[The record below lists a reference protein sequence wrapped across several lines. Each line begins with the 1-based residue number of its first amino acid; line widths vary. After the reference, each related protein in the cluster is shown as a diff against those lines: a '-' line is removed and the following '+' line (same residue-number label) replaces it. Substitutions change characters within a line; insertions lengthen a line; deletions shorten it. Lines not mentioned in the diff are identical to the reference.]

1 MLVAGDLIKKCSITL
16 KDPEFVRWTEDELLA
31 YLDEAHREI
40 ARVAPGSYVKTVVQ
54 DLVKGSKQALPADAF
69 LLVSVVRNMTELDEP
84 CEPVRITTRALLDSF
99 EPHWHM
105 CPQRRLAENYVYDDR
120 TPKVYYV
127 YPPNDGSGHVEVMY
141 NAIPEKLTAI
151 SDVLVLRD
159 EFETP
164 LMMYVLYRAYNKDS
178 DYSPGLQIASSYY
191 QSYMTSVQQAMQAA
205 GMKTPNTNLI
215 KGAVKP
221 NGGTE

>member
-16 KDPEFVRWTEDELLA
+16 KDPEFVRWTEEELLG

-40 ARVAPGSYVKTVVQ
+40 ARTPGAYIKIVVQ
-54 DLVKGSKQALPADAF
+54 DLVKGSKQALPADTF
-69 LLVSVVRNMTELDEP
+69 MLVSVVRNMTDLDEP

-105 CPQRRLAENYVYDDR
+105 APLCRLVENYVYDDR
-120 TPKVYYV
+120 TPQVYYI
-127 YPPNDGSGHVEVMY
+127 YPPNDGSGHVELMY
-141 NAIPEKLTAI
+141 NAIPEKLTATT
-151 SDVLVLRD
+151 DALVLRS

-164 LMMYVLYRAYNKDS
+164 LLMYVLYRAYSKDS
-178 DYSPGLQIASSYY
+178 DYSAGMQAATMYYQAYTSSLQIAMSAIGG
-191 QSYMTSVQQAMQAA
+191 T
-205 GMKTPNTNLI
+205 TPNASLI
-215 KGAVKP
+215 PGAAKP

>member
-105 CPQRRLAENYVYDDR
+105 CPHRRLAENYVYDDR

-151 SDVLVLRD
+151 SDVLVLRN

-164 LMMYVLYRAYNKDS
+164 LMMYVLYRAFCKDS
-178 DYSPGLQIASSYY
+178 DYSAGLEVASNSY
-191 QSYMTSVQQAMQAA
+191 QSYTVSLKQAMEAV
-205 GMKTPNTNLI
+205 GTKTPNTNLI

>member
-105 CPQRRLAENYVYDDR
+105 CPHRRLAENYVYDDR

-151 SDVLVLRD
+151 SDVLVLRN

-164 LMMYVLYRAYNKDS
+164 LMMYVLYRAFCKDS
-178 DYSPGLQIASSYY
+178 DYSAGLEVASNSY
-191 QSYMTSVQQAMQAA
+191 QSYTVSLKQAMDAV
-205 GMKTPNTNLI
+205 GTKTPNTNLI